1 MSSKTYVAISALIF
15 VLVALAHIA
24 RLVQQ
29 WPVSLGP
36 IDVPMSVSWIGFVVA
51 AVLAIWGGTLLRR

>member
-1 MSSKTYVAISALIF
+1 MSTKAYVAISALVF
-15 VLVALAHIA
+15 VLVALFHIA

-36 IDVPMSVSWIGFVVA
+36 IDVPMSVSWIGLVVA

>member
-51 AVLAIWGGTLLRR
+51 AVLEIWGGTLLRR

>member
-1 MSSKTYVAISALIF
+1 MSTKGYVAISALIF
-15 VLVALAHIA
+15 VLVALAHVA

-36 IDVPMSVSWIGFVVA
+36 ISIPMSASWIGLVVA
-51 AVLAIWGGTLLRR
+51 VALAIWGGTLLRR